1 MIGYY
6 RFCPAS
12 LIFIPSAIGILS
24 NCKPKSFTDLRFFAM
39 KLVAG
44 LGNPESR
51 YTGTRHNIGFE
62 AVEKIADFFQEG
74 FSAGKGKY
82 LAAKIRH
89 EKEQVI
95 LIKPMTYMNL
105 SGHAVVAAM
114 NFYKIAASDILVICD
129 DLNLPAG
136 SIRLRSKG
144 SAGGQNGLK
153 HIIESLG
160 SDEFARLRIGI
171 KPQDQP
177 LGSFSSFVLG
187 KFSEEERSV
196 MAGVLPVCRDA
207 ALDFAVNGINHAMNH
222 FNKPAL

>member
-1 MIGYY
+1 
-6 RFCPAS
+6 
-12 LIFIPSAIGILS
+12 
-24 NCKPKSFTDLRFFAM
+24 M
-39 KLVAG
+39 KLIAG

-62 AVEKIADFFQEG
+62 AVEKIAAFFQEG
-74 FSAGKGKY
+74 FSSAKGKY

-89 EKEQVI
+89 GREQVI

-114 NFYKIAASDILVICD
+114 NFYKIDISEILVICD
-129 DLNLPAG
+129 DLNLPSG

-160 SDEFARLRIGI
+160 SEEFARLRVGI
-171 KPQDQP
+171 KPNEQP

-187 KFSEEERSV
+187 KFSEEEKKV
-196 MAGVLPVCRDA
+196 MESVLPVCRDA
-207 ALDFAVNGINHAMNH
+207 ALDFVQNGINHAMNNY
-222 FNKPAL
+222 NKPVI